1 MSVRV
6 IWSIVLVISA
16 VSVLIL
22 SGLFIHVQYG
32 VLKSSTIVK
41 IFIYLLFILA
51 VLGLCCCTWAFC
63 SCAEWGLL

>member
-32 VLKSSTIVK
+32 VLKSSTI
-41 IFIYLLFILA
+41 I
-51 VLGLCCCTWAFC
+51 G
-63 SCAEWGLL
+63 